1 MTERPERRLSSSG
14 GRFKGCMSLSESVDD
29 LKNLF
34 VGDLE
39 GERCFVGER
48 EDFER
53 RSRFDCLELRRLE
66 DLFSGDEEAEDVDVL
81 SGTEVSRLRS
91 GADFFRCDLLKMVAI
106 GGIWC

>member
-1 MTERPERRLSSSG
+1 
-14 GRFKGCMSLSESVDD
+14 MSLSESVDD

-34 VGDLE
+34 EGDLE

-53 RSRFDCLELRRLE
+53 RSRSDCLELRRLE
-66 DLFSGDEEAEDVDVL
+66 DFFSGDEEAEDVDVL
-81 SGTEVSRLRS
+81 SRAEVSRLRS
-91 GADFFRCDLLKMVAI
+91 GADCFRLDLLKMFGI